1 MEMEPS
7 GPDIYTVRKEFV
19 LDSTAVES
27 DPETDEELL
36 RILNPGGK
44 TSRYHCPWKNKVCR
58 RPTDRGM

>member
-27 DPETDEELL
+27 DPETDEELFL
-36 RILNPGGK
+36 EDSESGREDEPVSL
-44 TSRYHCPWKNKVCR
+44 SVA
-58 RPTDRGM
+58 DRGM

>member
-27 DPETDEELL
+27 DPETDEELFL
-36 RILNPGGK
+36 EDSESGREDEPVSL
-44 TSRYHCPWKNKVCR
+44 SVEE
-58 RPTDRGM
+58 